1 MMLACRRQALA
12 NATKVMS
19 LGEACE
25 ETSIIVK
32 LRRAGVRTREGA
44 MPETTEGAGKKRSA
58 RIGINSALRLTAG
71 SRRKLWFSAAI
82 AI

>member
-1 MMLACRRQALA
+1 
-12 NATKVMS
+12 
-19 LGEACE
+19 
-25 ETSIIVK
+25 
-32 LRRAGVRTREGA
+32 
-44 MPETTEGAGKKRSA
+44 MPEATEGAGKKRSA